1 MRINNMEKV
10 IIRKIPG
17 YDQEYINEF
26 AVSAMDELGV
36 KPQEK
41 AFIKPNLVH
50 ATRYGEHAY
59 THPEFMRGVLHSLK
73 ERGVQEQ
80 IIFEDCGLMVP
91 LRYVY
96 RKSGYKKL
104 CREEKAKFLNLSE
117 AVHDGL
123 LNVPDHKVHPF
134 LPLPKTLTDNGLRVF
149 VPKLKV
155 HSQTDITGASK
166 LLIGLIKRSIRL
178 NRHHYDLG
186 NKISDALR
194 AFPPDLVL
202 IDAITIGVNGVG
214 CPDPRN
220 LGLAIAS
227 RNAVA
232 ADSVAA
238 WLLGFDSRTIEHLVL
253 ASKRG
258 LGPAS
263 LKDIEIIN
271 PDNVKPAPFGYYNE
285 KPIAE
290 LNPYMKY
297 FEGRLHNGKRCRG
310 GCVGFVAEA
319 IHYINHYRT
328 WRETEKINPAAKAL
342 FWLLGQEPSQER
354 PRKLGIVV
362 GEYDGQIPQDVRDN
376 LIFVGD
382 CTHAK
387 GIKPGLHLK
396 GCPVYMA
403 RKAFAFSRKARI
415 INPYIDVMEGLP
427 FIRAFLE
434 EQFMRVWNQATHF
447 LRRNV

>member
-1 MRINNMEKV
+1 MEKV
-10 IIRKIPG
+10 IIKKIPG
-17 YDQEYINEF
+17 YDQALISEF
-26 AVSAMDELGV
+26 AASAMQILALEPRQKG
-36 KPQEK
+36 
-41 AFIKPNLVH
+41 FIKPNLVH

-59 THPEFMRGVLHSLK
+59 THPAFMRGVLCALR
-73 ERGVQEQ
+73 ERGVKER

-96 RKSGYKKL
+96 RKSGYNKL
-104 CREEKAKFLNLSE
+104 CKEENTRFLNLSE
-117 AVHDGL
+117 AVHDGFL
-123 LNVPDHKVHPF
+123 KVPDHRVHPF
-134 LPLPKTLTDNGLRVF
+134 LPLPKILTGNGLRVF

-178 NRHHYDLG
+178 KSHHYDLG
-186 NKISDALR
+186 NKIADALR

-202 IDAITIGVNGVG
+202 VDAITVGVNGVG

-232 ADSVAA
+232 ADSVGA
-238 WLLGFDSRTIEHLVL
+238 WLLGFDPCKIEHLVL

-258 LGPAS
+258 LGPVS
-263 LKDIEIIN
+263 LRDIEIIN
-271 PDNVKPAPFGYYNE
+271 PDNAKPAPFGHYYE
-285 KPIAE
+285 KPISE

-297 FEGRLHNGKRCRG
+297 LEGRLYNGKRCRG

-319 IHYINHYRT
+319 IHYINHYRA
-328 WRETEKINPAAKAL
+328 WRNKEKVNTAAKAL
-342 FWLLGQEPSQER
+342 FRLLGQDPSQER

-362 GEYDGQIPQDVRDN
+362 GEYDGEIPHDVIDN

-387 GIKPGLHLK
+387 GVKPKLHLK

-434 EQFMRVWNQATHF
+434 EQFMRVWNQATHS
-447 LRRNV
+447 LRRSI